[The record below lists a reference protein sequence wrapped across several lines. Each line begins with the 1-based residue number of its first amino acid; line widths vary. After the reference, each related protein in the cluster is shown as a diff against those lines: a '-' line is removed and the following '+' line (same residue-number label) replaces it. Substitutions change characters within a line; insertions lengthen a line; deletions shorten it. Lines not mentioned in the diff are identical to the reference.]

1 MRILVLRRHTTCQ
14 FLEKEELVQIPN
26 PSNLPQVPEPVWSQ
40 GGAKVQIQDFLDPK
54 PMSRLIF
61 TFSSL
66 KSEWNRA

>member
-1 MRILVLRRHTTCQ
+1 MRIPVLRRHTTCQ
-14 FLEKEELVQIPN
+14 FLEKEELLQIPN

-54 PMSRLIF
+54 PMSRQFF

-66 KSEWNRA
+66 KSERNRA